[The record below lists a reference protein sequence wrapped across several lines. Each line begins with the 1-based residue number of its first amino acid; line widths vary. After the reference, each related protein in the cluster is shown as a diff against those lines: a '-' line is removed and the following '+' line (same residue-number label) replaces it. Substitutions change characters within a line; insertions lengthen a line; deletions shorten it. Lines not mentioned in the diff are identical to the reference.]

1 MSNIYPVYE
10 KIITPELYIG
20 SDATEELADQNRLAI
35 NRAVDTFTGDIGGVI
50 QLPAGVI
57 MVTGTGSASDGC
69 ILMKDNVTLKGR
81 GIGITTLRAYDSGDN
96 QVTGIVRTQSGV
108 INSYISVED
117 LTIDG
122 NKDNQTGTGGNIGYY
137 TGVTPAS
144 SDADNHIRCV
154 RVEIINCKSTGSNT
168 GYGFDAHEVTDNLV
182 FTDCIAHDNE
192 RDGFTLDGCIN
203 FSVSNC
209 RSYSNGRHGFNCIT
223 GSQDGNITNCVAYSN
238 TSNGIVIQEDALNIT
253 VVGNSV
259 HSNGKEGILLRA
271 GSTTTYIA
279 CTVTGNTIRLNN
291 RDGLTIRGSSG
302 NTVVGNNAIDN
313 GQTGG
318 TYYDFLI
325 ETDSTNVATDNFI
338 SGNNA
343 TASQSNKTDYG
354 FYEDSGTNPPN
365 KNVFIGNNADGQ
377 DLGEILVSGSN
388 TYAEGFSYTVASAP
402 TASDWT
408 GKTIYVSNGAAGSP
422 ILAFSDGTNWL
433 RSDTA
438 AAIASS

>member
-1 MSNIYPVYE
+1 MTTIYPVYE

-20 SDATEELADQNRLAI
+20 ADATEELATKNRLAI
-35 NRAVDTFTGDIGGVI
+35 NRAVDDFTGEIGGTI
-50 QLPAGVI
+50 RLPAGVI

-69 ILMKDNVTLKGR
+69 ILMKDNVTLEGV
-81 GIGITTLRAYDSGDN
+81 GMGITTIRAYDSGDN
-96 QVTGIVRTQSGV
+96 QVTGIVRTQSGI
-108 INSYISVED
+108 INSYVDVRD

-144 SDADNHIRCV
+144 SDADNHIRCT

-182 FTDCIAHDNE
+182 FVDCISHANE

-223 GSQDGNITNCVAYSN
+223 GSQDGNITNSVAYSN
-238 TSNGIVIQEDALNIT
+238 TDNGIVVQENALNINI
-253 VVGNSV
+253 VGNVV
-259 HSNGKEGILLRA
+259 HSNSKEGILIRA
-271 GSTTTYIA
+271 GSTVTNTG
-279 CTVTGNTIRLNN
+279 CNVTGNIIRFNN
-291 RDGLTIRGSSG
+291 RDGLTIRGSSD
-302 NTVVGNNAIDN
+302 NIVSGNNALDN

-318 TYYDFLI
+318 AYYDFLI
-325 ETDSTNVATDNFI
+325 ETDSTNVATNNFI
-338 SGNNA
+338 CGNNA
-343 TASQSNKTDYG
+343 TARQSNKTDYG
-354 FYEDSGTNPPN
+354 FYEDAGTNPPN

-377 DLGEILVSGSN
+377 DLGEILVSGAN

-433 RSDTA
+433 RSDTG